1 MNLIQNLQTN
11 KITIRNIV
19 VAVIASAMFTFCS
32 KPNQVDQSKADQS
45 LFLGLLAGQAQELNR
60 DFILNGQ
67 WNEFTGNGTTS
78 NTILTVSGKSGS
90 KGLLLSDSS
99 GFGGFSSCSILEK
112 FENNAGYYIT
122 QNPINNGACFTGD
135 TNKGK
140 YFKVVFFKNTDKANS
155 YWYCNLNASASKNS
169 IEEAEAVEDN
179 AVRTSPGSS
188 GCGSFSWSRIE
199 KR

>member
-32 KPNQVDQSKADQS
+32 NPNQVDQSKADQS

-112 FENNAGYYIT
+112 FEGYVLSTIHLHFFVLNSSTNFFFQYTGFNIENNRGKFT
-122 QNPINNGACFTGD
+122 PI
-135 TNKGK
+135 
-140 YFKVVFFKNTDKANS
+140 
-155 YWYCNLNASASKNS
+155 
-169 IEEAEAVEDN
+169 
-179 AVRTSPGSS
+179 
-188 GCGSFSWSRIE
+188 FSNVCLQLA
-199 KR
+199 